1 VKAESYCKDCLKAL
15 ARQVV
20 ALSHGGEGLVA
31 SASHLVETL
40 FDADRPPTEVSNRL
54 LKYVRGE
61 TGVYDPYEERKEIEF
76 RRAVAAF
83 SKLKGFFPDTLEGAL
98 RSSAFGNGGDFFR
111 EHSYDVSTME
121 FVGDVAK
128 IAHQVYISRKILV
141 LGDNLGDFVFDLP
154 LLHLLRREGKD
165 VFYAVKEHPVQNDM
179 SLSDVTRFMAHDM
192 WEGIISTGTDEVG
205 LRREEMTG
213 VIEEC
218 WEDGS
223 MIIAKGMGNYET
235 VSEYDRQRPVVYV
248 MSVKCRTVAGALG
261 LKIGTYTALAGG
273 DHG

>member
-1 VKAESYCKDCLKAL
+1 
-15 ARQVV
+15 
-20 ALSHGGEGLVA
+20 
-31 SASHLVETL
+31 
-40 FDADRPPTEVSNRL
+40 
-54 LKYVRGE
+54 
-61 TGVYDPYEERKEIEF
+61 
-76 RRAVAAF
+76 
-83 SKLKGFFPDTLEGAL
+83 
-98 RSSAFGNGGDFFR
+98 
-111 EHSYDVSTME
+111 
-121 FVGDVAK
+121 
-128 IAHQVYISRKILV
+128 
-141 LGDNLGDFVFDLP
+141 
-154 LLHLLRREGKD
+154 
-165 VFYAVKEHPVQNDM
+165 
-179 SLSDVTRFMAHDM
+179 MAHDM